1 MQVKKQ
7 PLEPCMEQLTGSG
20 LRKEYDKAVYYH
32 LVYLT
37 YAQSMSCE
45 ILGWMSYKLESRLLG
60 EISTSDMWI
69 DGELFPS
76 ARTIYQH
83 LTLRN
88 TSHNTDYRKE
98 DLSFSM
104 EIYFLNVLK

>member
-1 MQVKKQ
+1 
-7 PLEPCMEQLTGSG
+7 MEQLTGSE
-20 LRKEYDKAVYYH
+20 LRKVYKKAIYSQPVC
-32 LVYLT
+32 LT
-37 YAQSMSCE
+37 YTQTTSWEM
-45 ILGWMSYKLESRLLG
+45 LGWMSYKLESRLPG
-60 EISTSDMWI
+60 EISTLDMWI